1 MRKDKIQS
9 TSHSVYTGSGN
20 YQLSW
25 DLNLRKLDY
34 KSIQVV
40 LLFSWAKPSLS
51 KVFLWTQNKTADERK
66 HLKKQFLPGQ
76 KQGVNPIKENIPAGV
91 PLRTQVFT
99 MRKKDRA
106 SEIKD
111 ISVTFNHNSFPCLP
125 VSFTVHFGKQR
136 CDQSFF
142 H

>member
-40 LLFSWAKPSLS
+40 ILFSLSLS
-51 KVFLWTQNKTADERK
+51 KVFLWTQK
-66 HLKKQFLPGQ
+66 
-76 KQGVNPIKENIPAGV
+76 
-91 PLRTQVFT
+91 
-99 MRKKDRA
+99 
-106 SEIKD
+106 
-111 ISVTFNHNSFPCLP
+111 
-125 VSFTVHFGKQR
+125 
-136 CDQSFF
+136 
-142 H
+142 